1 MLPMVVL
8 VVLIVVN
15 LGLLFLL
22 FRPDQALTAEPADQD
37 RGEGALPAP
46 RSSPTV
52 MPSSSAPAEQTTS
65 PSPSASKDAT
75 SSTQPIEPAPAQRLL
90 FAVTSKT
97 AWRAT
102 VGDCDTP
109 GKVERSTDG
118 GASWKLIDR
127 TGLAPIVR
135 LGAEP
140 SGDLFTIGGSS
151 RSCSARYVAYAND
164 GKVTASTNN
173 PIDVW
178 FPTPTDRDE
187 INGPG
192 DTKAT
197 PCKGHA
203 VGFAPR
209 NLSQALVICANGA
222 TMSTRNSGK
231 TWQQVGRFPNAL
243 AIASAGGQY
252 WVAGASEDCDGV
264 TVQSLT
270 ESSGSLARGRARCSP
285 GANVAAGQVAI
296 DVTGDTIW
304 LWLGDKVAVSKNN
317 GRTWE

>member
-1 MLPMVVL
+1 VLPMMVF
-8 VVLIVVN
+8 VVLIVLNV
-15 LGLLFLL
+15 GLLYLL

-37 RGEGALPAP
+37 RGAGTLPAP
-46 RSSPTV
+46 KSSPTM
-52 MPSSSAPAEQTTS
+52 MPSSSALPEQTTS
-65 PSPSASKDAT
+65 PSPSASKGAT
-75 SSTQPIEPAPAQRLL
+75 SSTQSIEPAPAQRLL
-90 FAVTSKT
+90 FAVSSKT

-109 GKVERSTDG
+109 GKVERSTDA

-127 TGLAPIVR
+127 TGLTPIVR

-151 RSCSARYVAYAND
+151 RSCSARYLAYAND
-164 GKVTASTNN
+164 GKITASTND

-178 FPTPTDRDE
+178 FPTPKDRDE

-192 DTKAT
+192 ETKAT

-209 NLSQALVICANGA
+209 SLSRALVICADGA

-231 TWQQVGRFPNAL
+231 TWQQIGQIPNAL

-270 ESSGSLARGRARCSP
+270 ESSGSLTRGRARCSP
-285 GANVAAGQVAI
+285 GLDVAAGQVAI

>member
-1 MLPMVVL
+1 VLPMMVF

-15 LGLLFLL
+15 LGLLYLL
-22 FRPDQALTAEPADQD
+22 FRPDQVLTAEPADQD
-37 RGEGALPAP
+37 RALPAP
-46 RSSPTV
+46 RSSPTM

-75 SSTQPIEPAPAQRLL
+75 SSTQPIEPVPGQRLL
-90 FAVTSKT
+90 FAVSSKT

-109 GKVERSTDG
+109 GKVERSTDA

-164 GKVTASTNN
+164 GKITASTNN
-173 PIDVW
+173 PVDVW

-192 DTKAT
+192 DTKAS
-197 PCKGHA
+197 PCRGHA
-203 VGFAPR
+203 VGFAPSS
-209 NLSQALVICANGA
+209 LSRALVICADGA
-222 TMSTRNSGK
+222 AMSTRNSGK
-231 TWQQVGRFPNAL
+231 TWQQVGQIPNAL

-252 WVAGASEDCDGV
+252 WVAGAAEDCDGV

-270 ESSGSLARGRARCSP
+270 ATSASLTRGRVRCSP
-285 GANVAAGQVAI
+285 GIDVAAGQVAI
-296 DVTGDTIW
+296 DVSGDTIW

-317 GRTWE
+317 GRTWQ